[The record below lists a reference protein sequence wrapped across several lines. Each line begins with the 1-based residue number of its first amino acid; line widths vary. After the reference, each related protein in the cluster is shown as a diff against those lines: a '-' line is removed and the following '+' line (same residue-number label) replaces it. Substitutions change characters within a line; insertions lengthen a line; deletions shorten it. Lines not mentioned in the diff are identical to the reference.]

1 MSEPEQEPTEP
12 TEEPTLPDTPDVT
25 GPADDEAADA
35 EEPEPD
41 DDDDDEA
48 AAATEPEPSTEPES
62 QADRKQM
69 QAATRAV
76 QSYAR
81 KIGEIFGE
89 QANEL
94 LSCPLCGDTVWPGFV
109 HLADAGKMPNA
120 TKDATM
126 SFLGYA
132 REVEYP
138 QSPQHRSCPDCQAR
152 GKVSTGSKVPGK
164 ENVTCPSCMGAGYIG
179 PAMTTTSGGT
189 PAESSV
195 TGPTM
200 VPSGNGAPDTDPWG
214 DPKLLPD
221 GRENPNYG
229 KMPQY
234 KILIDPWGVT
244 AGLTVQDAATS

>member
-48 AAATEPEPSTEPES
+48 AAEPEPEPSTEPES
-62 QADRKQM
+62 QADKKQM

-94 LSCPLCGDTVWPGFV
+94 LPCPLCGDTLWPGFV
-109 HLADAGKMPNA
+109 HLGDAGRAPNDTKNA
-120 TKDATM
+120 TM
-126 SFLGYA
+126 QFLGYA
-132 REVEYP
+132 RELDYKQAPSVRPCPTCDAEGKVATGSHVP
-138 QSPQHRSCPDCQAR
+138 EHKTIVCPDCKGYGYAPPPGAQAT
-152 GKVSTGSKVPGK
+152 ST
-164 ENVTCPSCMGAGYIG
+164 NGANI
-179 PAMTTTSGGT
+179 T
-189 PAESSV
+189 V

-200 VPSGNGAPDTDPWG
+200 VPSGNGSPDTDPWG